1 MKPDSSKT
9 ASSPVRRRQVLQWG
23 SAAGLA
29 VGTRVGAQ
37 GLSGRPIRII
47 VPAAPGGFTDI
58 VARLASI
65 RLSTGLGQQVV
76 VENRQGAGS
85 TIGADHV
92 AKSPADG
99 HTLLMSST
107 THVLGQAV
115 YGKLPYDPIKSFAPI
130 AKLVESAYIL
140 VVHPQVKANHTR
152 ELIALAKSQPE
163 AIHFGSSGNGSS
175 QHLTGA
181 LFNAM
186 AGTQLK
192 HVPYRGSSGVTTDL
206 LAGTIE
212 CSFAG
217 VPNVLPFV
225 QQGKLRALGVT
236 TAKRIEQLPDVPT
249 LAESGVPGYEAS
261 IWLALLAPAGTPNE
275 IIQRFHA
282 ELSKGFATPESQKAL
297 FDAGVSPAISSPTET
312 AELMVKDMQRWS
324 KVIRDIGIKPD

>member
-1 MKPDSSKT
+1 MKGPIRQL
-9 ASSPVRRRQVLQWG
+9 RRRHLLTGIGVASWIA
-23 SAAGLA
+23 SPW
-29 VGTRVGAQ
+29 VVAQ
-37 GLSGRPIRII
+37 TLSSRPIRII

-58 VARLASI
+58 VS
-65 RLSTGLGQQVV
+65 RLSAMRLTTSLGVQVV

-85 TIGADHV
+85 TIGADYV
-92 AKSPADG
+92 AKSAPDG

-115 YGKLPYDPIKSFAPI
+115 YGRLPYDPIKSFSPV
-130 AKLVESAYIL
+130 AKLVDSAYIL
-140 VVHPQVKANHTR
+140 VTHPSVKAQTTR
-152 ELIALAKSQPE
+152 ELIALAKSQPDSL
-163 AIHFGSSGNGSS
+163 HFGSSGNGSS

-186 AGTQLK
+186 TGAQLK

-217 VPNVLPFV
+217 VPNVLQLV

-236 TAKRIEQLPDVPT
+236 TARRIEQLPEVPT
-249 LAESGVPGYEAS
+249 LAESGVTGYEAS
-261 IWLALLAPAGTPNE
+261 IWLALLAPAGTSNE
-275 IIQRFHA
+275 IVSRYHA
-282 ELSKGFATPESQKAL
+282 ELLKGFNNPEAQKAL
-297 FDAGVSPAISSPTET
+297 FDAGVSPSILPPMET
-312 AELMVKDMQRWS
+312 AELMVRDMQRWS

>member
-1 MKPDSSKT
+1 MTRTLPLSL
-9 ASSPVRRRQVLQWG
+9 RRRQVLRM
-23 SAAGLA
+23 SAAASALA
-29 VGTRVGAQ
+29 CPAVWSQAF
-37 GLSGRPIRII
+37 SRPIRIV

-58 VARLASI
+58 VARLAALKLGS
-65 RLSTGLGQQVV
+65 GLGTQVV

-92 AKSPADG
+92 AKSAADG

-115 YGKLPYDPIKSFAPI
+115 YGKLPYDPIKSFAPVS
-130 AKLVESAYIL
+130 KLVDSAYIL
-140 VVHPQVKANHTR
+140 VVNPQVKAQNTK
-152 ELIALAKSQPE
+152 EFIAWAKSQPD
-163 AIHFGSSGNGSS
+163 AVHYGSSGNGSS

-186 AGTQLK
+186 TGARLK
-192 HVPYRGSSGVTTDL
+192 HVPYRGSAGATTDL

-236 TAKRIEQLPDVPT
+236 TTRRIEQLPDVPT
-249 LAESGVPGYEAS
+249 LAESGVPGYDAS
-261 IWLALLAPAGTPNE
+261 IWLALLAPAGTPAE
-275 IIQRFHA
+275 LIARYHA
-282 ELSKGFATPESQKAL
+282 ELAKGLATPDAMKTL
-297 FDAGVSPAISSPTET
+297 IDAGVSPGVLNPQET
-312 AELMVKDMQRWS
+312 ADLMNKDMLRWS
-324 KVIRDIGIKPD
+324 KIIRDLGIKPD

>member
-1 MKPDSSKT
+1 
-9 ASSPVRRRQVLQWG
+9 
-23 SAAGLA
+23 
-29 VGTRVGAQ
+29 
-37 GLSGRPIRII
+37 
-47 VPAAPGGFTDI
+47 
-58 VARLASI
+58 
-65 RLSTGLGQQVV
+65 
-76 VENRQGAGS
+76 
-85 TIGADHV
+85 
-92 AKSPADG
+92 
-99 HTLLMSST
+99 
-107 THVLGQAV
+107 LGQAV
-115 YGKLPYDPIKSFAPI
+115 YGKLPYDPIKSFAPV

-140 VVHPQVKANHTR
+140 VTHPSVKATNTR
-152 ELIALAKSQPE
+152 EFIALAKSQPE
-163 AIHFGSSGNGSS
+163 GIHFGSSGNGSS

-249 LAESGVPGYEAS
+249 LAESGAPGYEAS
-261 IWLALLAPAGTPNE
+261 IWLALLAPAGTPAE
-275 IIQRFHA
+275 LIHRYHA

-297 FDAGVSPAISSPTET
+297 FDAGVSPAILPPAET
-312 AELMVKDMQRWS
+312 GELMVKDMQRWS

>member
-1 MKPDSSKT
+1 MTP
-9 ASSPVRRRQVLQWG
+9 AQPPNLRRRQWLAL
-23 SAAGLA
+23 SAAATTLA
-29 VGTRVGAQ
+29 CPVVRSQTFN
-37 GLSGRPIRII
+37 RPIRIV

-58 VARLASI
+58 VARLTAI
-65 RLSTGLGQQVV
+65 KLGAGLGAQVV

-115 YGKLPYDPIKSFAPI
+115 YGKLPYDPIKSFAPV
-130 AKLVESAYIL
+130 AKLVDSAYIL
-140 VVHPQVKANHTR
+140 VVHPQVKAQNTK
-152 ELIALAKSQPE
+152 EFIALAKAQPD
-163 AIHFGSSGNGSS
+163 AIHYGSSGNGSS

-186 AGTQLK
+186 TGARLK
-192 HVPYRGSSGVTTDL
+192 HVPYRGSAGATTDL
-206 LAGTIE
+206 LAGTID

-217 VPNVLPFV
+217 VPNVLQLV

-236 TAKRIEQLPDVPT
+236 TSRRIEQLPDVPT

-261 IWLALLAPAGTPNE
+261 IWLALLAPAGTPQE
-275 IIQRFHA
+275 LIARDHA
-282 ELSKGFATPESQKAL
+282 ELAKGLSTPDAIKTL
-297 FDAGVSPAISSPTET
+297 YDAGVSPGVLNPQET
-312 AELMVKDMQRWS
+312 ADLMNKDMVRWS
-324 KVIRDIGIKPD
+324 KVIRDLGIKPD

>member
-1 MKPDSSKT
+1 MERQDPR
-9 ASSPVRRRQVLQWG
+9 AQRRQLLHAL
-23 SAAGLA
+23 AAMGWLA
-29 VGTRVGAQ
+29 SPMARAQ
-37 GLSGRPIRII
+37 PLSGRPIRIV

-58 VARLASI
+58 VSRLAAI
-65 RLSTGLGQQVV
+65 RLSQALGQQVV

-92 AKSPADG
+92 AKSAPDG

-115 YGKLPYDPIKSFAPI
+115 YGKLPYDPIKSFTPV
-130 AKLVESAYIL
+130 AKLVDSAYVL
-140 VVHPQVKANHTR
+140 VAHPSVKASNTR
-152 ELIALAKSQPE
+152 EFIALAKSQPD

-192 HVPYRGSSGVTTDL
+192 HVPYRGSAGATTDL

-217 VPNVLPFV
+217 VPNVLPFI

-249 LAESGVPGYEAS
+249 LSESGVPGYEAS
-261 IWLALLAPAGTPNE
+261 IWLALLAPAGTPSDVV
-275 IIQRFHA
+275 QRFHT
-282 ELSKGFATPESQKAL
+282 ELAKGFALPEVQKAL
-297 FDAGVSPAISSPTET
+297 LDAGVSPAILSPAET
-312 AELMVKDMQRWS
+312 MDLMLKDLQRWG

>member
-1 MKPDSSKT
+1 MSKPQRLNL
-9 ASSPVRRRQVLQWG
+9 RRRRVWI
-23 SAAGLA
+23 AAAASTLA
-29 VGTRVGAQ
+29 CPMLWSQTFN
-37 GLSGRPIRII
+37 RPIRIV

-58 VARLASI
+58 VARLTAI
-65 RLSTGLGQQVV
+65 KLGQGLGAQVV

-92 AKSPADG
+92 AKSAADG

-115 YGKLPYDPIKSFAPI
+115 YGKLPYDPIKSFAPVS
-130 AKLVESAYIL
+130 KLVDSAYIL
-140 VVHPQVKANHTR
+140 VVNPQVKAQNTK
-152 ELIALAKSQPE
+152 EFIAWAKSQPDSV
-163 AIHFGSSGNGSS
+163 HYGSSGNGSS

-186 AGTQLK
+186 TGSRLK
-192 HVPYRGSSGVTTDL
+192 HVPYRGSAGATTDL

-236 TAKRIEQLPDVPT
+236 TTRRIEQLPDVPT
-249 LAESGVPGYEAS
+249 LSESGVPGYDAS
-261 IWLALLAPAGTPNE
+261 IWLALLAPAGTPTE
-275 IIQRFHA
+275 LVARYHA
-282 ELSKGFATPESQKAL
+282 ELAKGLATPDAIKTL
-297 FDAGVSPAISSPTET
+297 FDAGVSLGVLNPQET
-312 AELMVKDMQRWS
+312 TDLMNKDMLRWS
-324 KVIRDIGIKPD
+324 KVIRDLGIKPD

>member
-1 MKPDSSKT
+1 MWPDMKT
-9 ASSPVRRRQVLQWG
+9 RLAPVSRRRLLSLGAAAWLPAP
-23 SAAGLA
+23 SAWS
-29 VGTRVGAQ
+29 Q
-37 GLSGRPIRII
+37 SLSGRPIRIV

-65 RLSTGLGQQVV
+65 RLSNALGQQVV

-92 AKSPADG
+92 AKSAPDG

-115 YGKLPYDPIKSFAPI
+115 YGRLPYDPIKSFAPV
-130 AKLVESAYIL
+130 AKLVDSAYIL
-140 VVHPQVKANHTR
+140 VVHPGVKAQSTR
-152 ELIALAKSQPE
+152 EFIALAKAQPD

-192 HVPYRGSSGVTTDL
+192 HVPYRGSSGATTDL

-217 VPNVLPFV
+217 VPNVLPFI
-225 QQGKLRALGVT
+225 QQGKLRALAVT

-261 IWLALLAPAGTPNE
+261 IWLALLAPAGTPAE

-282 ELSKGFATPESQKAL
+282 ELAKGFALPETQKAL
-297 FDAGVSPAISSPTET
+297 FEAGVSPAILSPADT
-312 AELMVKDMQRWS
+312 ADLMQRDMQRWS

>member
-1 MKPDSSKT
+1 
-9 ASSPVRRRQVLQWG
+9 L
-23 SAAGLA
+23 AA
-29 VGTRVGAQ
+29 
-37 GLSGRPIRII
+37 
-47 VPAAPGGFTDI
+47 
-58 VARLASI
+58 I
-65 RLSTGLGQQVV
+65 RLSQALGQQVV

-92 AKSPADG
+92 AKSAPDG

-115 YGKLPYDPIKSFAPI
+115 YGKLPYDPIKSFTPV
-130 AKLVESAYIL
+130 AKLVDSAYVL
-140 VVHPQVKANHTR
+140 VTHPSVKASNTR
-152 ELIALAKSQPE
+152 EFIALAKSQPD

-192 HVPYRGSSGVTTDL
+192 HVPYRGSAGATTDL

-217 VPNVLPFV
+217 VPNVLPFI

-249 LAESGVPGYEAS
+249 LSESGVPGYEAS
-261 IWLALLAPAGTPNE
+261 IWLALLAPAGTPSDVV
-275 IIQRFHA
+275 QRFHT
-282 ELSKGFATPESQKAL
+282 ELAKGFALPEVQKAL
-297 FDAGVSPAISSPTET
+297 LDAGVSPAILSPAET
-312 AELMVKDMQRWS
+312 MDLMLKDLQRWG

>member
-1 MKPDSSKT
+1 
-9 ASSPVRRRQVLQWG
+9 
-23 SAAGLA
+23 LA
-29 VGTRVGAQ
+29 WTPSIKAQ
-37 GLSGRPIRII
+37 SFSGRPIRII

-58 VARLASI
+58 VARLTSI
-65 RLSTGLGQQVV
+65 RLGAGLGQQVV

-92 AKSPADG
+92 AKSAPDG

-115 YGKLPYDPIKSFAPI
+115 YGRLPYDPIKSFTPV

-140 VVHPQVKANHTR
+140 VTNPSLKATNTK
-152 ELIALAKSQPE
+152 EFIALAKSHPE
-163 AIHFGSSGNGSS
+163 TIHFGSSGNGSS

-236 TAKRIEQLPDVPT
+236 TGKRIEQLPEVPT

-261 IWLALLAPAGTPNE
+261 IWLALLAPAGTPTE
-275 IIQRFHA
+275 LTHRYHA
-282 ELSKGFATPESQKAL
+282 ELAKGFATPDSQKAL
-297 FDAGVSPAISSPTET
+297 FDAGVSPAILSPAET
-312 AELMVKDMQRWS
+312 GDLMVKDMQRWS

>member
-1 MKPDSSKT
+1 
-9 ASSPVRRRQVLQWG
+9 V
-23 SAAGLA
+23 
-29 VGTRVGAQ
+29 
-37 GLSGRPIRII
+37 
-47 VPAAPGGFTDI
+47 
-58 VARLASI
+58 
-65 RLSTGLGQQVV
+65 
-76 VENRQGAGS
+76 
-85 TIGADHV
+85 
-92 AKSPADG
+92 
-99 HTLLMSST
+99 
-107 THVLGQAV
+107 
-115 YGKLPYDPIKSFAPI
+115 

-140 VVHPQVKANHTR
+140 VTNPSLKATNTK
-152 ELIALAKSQPE
+152 EFIALAKSHPE
-163 AIHFGSSGNGSS
+163 TIHFGSSGNGSS

-236 TAKRIEQLPDVPT
+236 TGKRIEQLPEVPT

-261 IWLALLAPAGTPNE
+261 IWLALLAPAGTPTE
-275 IIQRFHA
+275 LTHRYHA
-282 ELSKGFATPESQKAL
+282 ELAKGFATPDSQKAL
-297 FDAGVSPAISSPTET
+297 FDAGVSPAILTPAET
-312 AELMVKDMQRWS
+312 GDLMVKDMQRWS

>member
-1 MKPDSSKT
+1 MKHPHQLWPCFGLTLAGLMLTVFSHVAGAQSYPNKPIKAIVPF
-9 ASSPVRRRQVLQWG
+9 ASG
-23 SAAGLA
+23 SA
-29 VGTRVGAQ
+29 TDTI
-37 GLSGRPIRII
+37 GRAFATKMSEELGQTII
-47 VPAAPGGFTDI
+47 VDNKPGSGGNVGVD
-58 VARLASI
+58 A
-65 RLSTGLGQQVV
+65 
-76 VENRQGAGS
+76 
-85 TIGADHV
+85 V
-92 AKSPADG
+92 AKSVADG
-99 HTLLMSST
+99 YSLVIGQTSNLAINPTLYS
-107 THVLGQAV
+107 
-115 YGKLPYDPIKSFAPI
+115 KLPYDPIKSFAPI

-217 VPNVLPFV
+217 VPNVLQLV

-236 TAKRIEQLPDVPT
+236 TARRIEQLPEVPT
-249 LAESGVPGYEAS
+249 LAESGVTGYEAS
-261 IWLALLAPAGTPNE
+261 IWLALLAPAGTSNE
-275 IIQRFHA
+275 IVSRYHA
-282 ELSKGFATPESQKAL
+282 ELLKGFNNPEAQKAL
-297 FDAGVSPAISSPTET
+297 FDAGVSPSILPPMET
-312 AELMVKDMQRWS
+312 AELMVRDMQRWS

>member
-1 MKPDSSKT
+1 
-9 ASSPVRRRQVLQWG
+9 
-23 SAAGLA
+23 LA
-29 VGTRVGAQ
+29 WTPSIKAQ
-37 GLSGRPIRII
+37 SFSGRPIRII

-58 VARLASI
+58 VARLTSI
-65 RLSTGLGQQVV
+65 RLGAGLGQQVV

-92 AKSPADG
+92 AKSAPDG

-115 YGKLPYDPIKSFAPI
+115 YGRLPYDPIKSFTPV

-140 VVHPQVKANHTR
+140 VTNPSLKATNTK
-152 ELIALAKSQPE
+152 EFIALAKSLPE
-163 AIHFGSSGNGSS
+163 GIHFGSSGNGSS

-236 TAKRIEQLPDVPT
+236 TGKRIEQLPEVPT

-261 IWLALLAPAGTPNE
+261 IWLALLAPAGTPTE
-275 IIQRFHA
+275 LTHRYHA
-282 ELSKGFATPESQKAL
+282 ELAKGFATPDSQKAL
-297 FDAGVSPAISSPTET
+297 FDAGVSPAILTPAET
-312 AELMVKDMQRWS
+312 GDLMVKDMQRWS
-324 KVIRDIGIKPD
+324 KVIRELGIKPD